1 MVRLDH
7 VRRLML
13 AEPGWLE
20 CAMWAGIGA
29 VLAGLARAALGGLAA
44 SAPFVTFLPFALIT
58 ATFLGWRWGLF
69 YILCAS
75 VVIVVFFPAANL
87 LRQGMT
93 LGTVVFLLV
102 FVVSCGLLIA
112 IGDSLRRVFRNL
124 ATAHA
129 EIEQLSRELLHRSQ
143 NTITVVQAL
152 VRLSARTEGLT
163 VATYRD
169 GLIDRLHALAK
180 ANTLFGGHDQHTD
193 LAALVTLA
201 TSPFASDG
209 NVSIEGP
216 ACTLQPQARQPLA
229 LVLHELGTNA
239 LKHGALS
246 QPGGRVD
253 LRWTIEQQGAVAQ
266 LLWTESGGPPVVAPS
281 RKGMGSSLL
290 TSMRQL
296 SPELA
301 WNAGGVECRLMVQIE
316 PAGPIPA

>member
-1 MVRLDH
+1 MARLDQ

-20 CAMWAGIGA
+20 CAMWAGLGA
-29 VLAGLARAALGGLAA
+29 VVAGLARAALGGLAN
-44 SAPFVTFLPFALIT
+44 SAPFITFLPLALIT

-75 VVIVVFFPAANL
+75 AVIVVFFPSANL
-87 LRQGMT
+87 FRHGMHLTT
-93 LGTVVFLLV
+93 LVFFLV
-102 FVVSCGLLIA
+102 FVASCGLLIA
-112 IGDSLRRVFRNL
+112 IGNGLRSVLREL
-124 ATAHA
+124 SSAHH
-129 EIEQLSRELLHRSQ
+129 EIEQLSRELFHRSQ
-143 NTITVVQAL
+143 NTITVVGAL

-180 ANTLFGGHDQHTD
+180 ANVLFGGHDQHTD
-193 LAALVTLA
+193 LAALVALA
-201 TSPFASDG
+201 TSPFVADG
-209 NVSIEGP
+209 NVSIDGP
-216 ACTLQPQARQPLA
+216 ACTLQPQARQSLA

-246 QPGGRVD
+246 QAGGRVD
-253 LRWTIEQQGAVAQ
+253 LRWTIEQEGAAAQ
-266 LLWTESGGPPVVAPS
+266 LLWTESGGPPVVVPS

-290 TSMRQL
+290 ASMRQL

-301 WNAGGVECRLMVQIE
+301 WNAGGVECKLTVQIE
-316 PAGPIPA
+316 PAGRPAA

>member
-1 MVRLDH
+1 MARLDQ

-20 CAMWAGIGA
+20 CAMWAGLGA
-29 VLAGLARAALGGLAA
+29 VVAGLARAALGGLAN
-44 SAPFVTFLPFALIT
+44 SAPFITFLPLALIT

-75 VVIVVFFPAANL
+75 AVIVVFFPSANL
-87 LRQGMT
+87 FRHGMHLTT
-93 LGTVVFLLV
+93 LVFFLV
-102 FVVSCGLLIA
+102 FVASCGLLIA
-112 IGDSLRRVFRNL
+112 IGNGLRSVLREL
-124 ATAHA
+124 SSAHH
-129 EIEQLSRELLHRSQ
+129 EIEQLGRELFHRSQ
-143 NTITVVQAL
+143 NTITVVEAL

-180 ANTLFGGHDQHTD
+180 ANALFGGHDQHTD
-193 LAALVTLA
+193 LAALVA
-201 TSPFASDG
+201 MAISPFKADRNFSIDG
-209 NVSIEGP
+209 PS
-216 ACTLQPQARQPLA
+216 CTLQPQSCQPLA

-246 QPGGRVD
+246 HPDGRVD
-253 LRWTIEQQGAVAQ
+253 LRWTIEQEGAVA
-266 LLWTESGGPPVVAPS
+266 LFLWTESGGPPVVAPS

-290 TSMRQL
+290 ASMRQL

-301 WNAGGVECRLMVQIE
+301 WNPGGVECRLMVQIE
-316 PAGPIPA
+316 PVGQPPA